1 MTAPTDLLSSIGIC
15 VGAAALLALVSWR
28 LRQPL
33 ILAYLVTGVIIGPS
47 QVGLNLVRDQNS
59 IQTVAEIGL
68 ILLLFI
74 IGLEIDL
81 KKLAS
86 AGAPV
91 LLTGALQVPICIAL
105 GWGFFFLI
113 GVRNS
118 NGSFALLYL
127 AACMSL
133 SSTLVVVKLLYDK
146 FELDTLPGR
155 ITLGVLVIQ
164 DIWAIGM
171 IAVQPNLLNPDLLPL
186 AFSLWKGALLV
197 VGGLAL
203 SKYVLPHLFRAVA
216 KAPEL
221 VLVTALAWCFFL
233 SGAASYIGLSREMG
247 ALIAGVSLSTFPYN
261 LDVMAK
267 AVSIR
272 DFFVT
277 LFFVALGMQIPVPT
291 AQVVEVA
298 LAASAFVI
306 LSRLSVVPILYA
318 LRLGHRASLIPAVNL
333 AQVSEFSIVIASLGL
348 ARHQIAPDVLTIVII
363 TFAITSVV
371 STYMINSSHFIQ
383 RAMSRGLKLVGVKDL
398 DAGMSVQER
407 SPGRVETIVFL
418 GFFRDASSILHEF
431 ERNAEPGH
439 VEGFAITL
447 GVGIAAALVGA
458 KEFLDKIL
466 VIDFNPSVMRELR
479 VRGIS
484 CIYGDVAHADTL
496 RHAGIEGAELVVS
509 SITDDILRGTNNL
522 RLLKNI
528 RANCPK
534 AKVMLTTEHI
544 PQALAFY
551 QAGADFVY
559 LPRLHS
565 APQIARILKH
575 GLAEGFERLRAEE
588 VADLSQR
595 REVLT

>member
-1 MTAPTDLLSSIGIC
+1 MTVSTDLLSSIGIC
-15 VGAAALLALVSWR
+15 VGAAALLALVGWR

-33 ILAYLVTGVIIGPS
+33 ILAYLVTGVVIGPG
-47 QVGLNLVRDQNS
+47 GLNFVKDRTS
-59 IQTVAEIGL
+59 IETVAEIGL

-113 GVRNS
+113 GERNMKGDYS
-118 NGSFALLYL
+118 LLYL

-146 FELDTLPGR
+146 YELDTLPGR

-164 DIWAIGM
+164 DLWAVGM
-171 IAVQPNLLNPDLLPL
+171 LAVQPNLENPNLLPL

-197 VGGLAL
+197 VGGLAI
-203 SKYVLPHLFRAVA
+203 SKYILPYLFRAVA

-221 VLVTALAWCFFL
+221 VLVSALAWCFFL
-233 SGAASYIGLSREMG
+233 AGIAQSIGLSREMG

-277 LFFVALGMQIPVPT
+277 LFFVALGMQIPVPNLQD
-291 AQVVEVA
+291 QVARDQFVGVLSLA
-298 LAASAFVI
+298 LAASVFVI
-306 LSRLSVVPILYA
+306 VSRLAVVPILYA
-318 LRLGHRASLIPAVNL
+318 LRLGHRASLIPAINL

-348 ARHQIAPDVLTIVII
+348 ARHQISADVVTIVIV

-371 STYMINSSHFIQ
+371 STYMINSSHAVQ
-383 RAMSRGLKLVGVKDL
+383 KVMSRALKVFRIRDL
-398 DAGMSVQER
+398 DAASDGEEKSE
-407 SPGRVETIVFL
+407 GRPQTVVFL

-431 ERNAEPGH
+431 EH
-439 VEGFAITL
+439 
-447 GVGIAAALVGA
+447 GA
-458 KEFLDKIL
+458 DATAVKDFLSKVL

-479 VRGIS
+479 KRGIS

-496 RHAGIEGAELVVS
+496 RHAGIEEAELVVS

-522 RLLKNI
+522 RMLRNI
-528 RANCPK
+528 RAACPK
-534 AKVMLTTEHI
+534 ARVMLTTEHI
-544 PQALAFY
+544 PQALSFY
-551 QAGADFVY
+551 QAGADIVY
-559 LPRLHS
+559 IPRLHS
-565 APQIARILKH
+565 APQIASILRQ
-575 GLAEGFERLRAEE
+575 GLEEGFEKIRAQEIE
-588 VADLSQR
+588 TLSER
-595 REVLT
+595 REVLA

>member
-1 MTAPTDLLSSIGIC
+1 MNNPFSDLLSSIGIC
-15 VGAAALLALVSWR
+15 VAAAALLGVVGWR

-33 ILAYLVTGVIIGPS
+33 ILAYLLSGVLIGPAKY
-47 QVGLNLVRDQNS
+47 VGLNLVHDRAS
-59 IQTVAEIGL
+59 IEIVSEIGL

-86 AGAPV
+86 AGPAV

-105 GWGFFFLI
+105 GLGFFYVL
-113 GVRNS
+113 GQRDAPGNH
-118 NGSFALLYL
+118 ALLYM

-164 DIWAIGM
+164 DLWAVAM
-171 IAVQPNLLNPDLLPL
+171 IAVQPNLENPNLLPL

-203 SKYVLPHLFRAVA
+203 SKYVLPYLFRTVA

-221 VLVTALAWCFFL
+221 VLVSALAWCFFL
-233 SGAASYIGLSREMG
+233 AGMASYIGLSKEMG
-247 ALIAGVSLSTFPYN
+247 ALIAGISLSTFPYN

-277 LFFVALGMQIPVPT
+277 LFFVALGMQIPVPSL
-291 AQVVEVA
+291 QVVLIA
-298 LAASAFVI
+298 LAASGFVI
-306 LSRLSVVPILYA
+306 VSRLSVVPILYA
-318 LRLGHRASLIPAVNL
+318 LGLGHRTSLLPAINL

-348 ARHQIAPDVLTIVII
+348 TLHQITPDVLTIVII
-363 TFAITSVV
+363 TFALTSVA
-371 STYMINSSHFIQ
+371 STYMINSSHQLQ
-383 RAMSRGLKLVGVKDL
+383 RVLSGLLRVLRVKDL
-398 DAGMSVQER
+398 DSHGTAQER
-407 SPGRVETIVFL
+407 SKARVETVVFL

-431 ERNAEPGH
+431 EHEGEPH
-439 VEGFAITL
+439 QV
-447 GVGIAAALVGA
+447 

-466 VIDFNPSVMRELR
+466 VIDFNPTVMRELR
-479 VRGIS
+479 QRGIS

-496 RHAGIEGAELVVS
+496 RHAGIEEAKLIVS
-509 SITDDILRGTNNL
+509 SITDDILRGTSNMRML
-522 RLLKNI
+522 RNI
-528 RANCPK
+528 RATCPN

-544 PQALAFY
+544 PQALHFY
-551 QAGADFVY
+551 EAGADFVY
-559 LPRLHS
+559 IPRLHS
-565 APQIARILKH
+565 APLIATVLKVGLEVGFDGARAAEIAR
-575 GLAEGFERLRAEE
+575 
-588 VADLSQR
+588 LSVR
-595 REVLT
+595 REILA

>member
-15 VGAAALLALVSWR
+15 VAAAALLALVSWR

-33 ILAYLVTGVIIGPS
+33 ILAYLVTGVVIGPS
-47 QVGLNLVRDQNS
+47 QVGLDLVKDQAS

-105 GWGFFFLI
+105 GWGFFYLI
-113 GVRNS
+113 GVRNTQG
-118 NGSFALLYL
+118 NYALLYL

-146 FELDTLPGR
+146 YELDTLPGR

-164 DIWAIGM
+164 DLWAVAM

-203 SKYVLPHLFRAVA
+203 SKYVLPYLFRAVA

-221 VLVTALAWCFFL
+221 VLVSALAWCFFL
-233 SGAASYIGLSREMG
+233 AGIASYIGLSREMG
-247 ALIAGVSLSTFPYN
+247 ALIAGISLSTFPYN

-277 LFFVALGMQIPVPT
+277 LFFVALGMQIPVPSLH
-291 AQVVEVA
+291 VIEIA

-306 LSRLSVVPILYA
+306 ISRLSVVPILYA
-318 LRLGHRASLIPAVNL
+318 LRLGHRASLLPAINL

-348 ARHQIAPDVLTIVII
+348 ARCITEVNGVCTQHQIGPDVLTIVII
-363 TFAITSVV
+363 TFAITSVT
-371 STYMINSSHFIQ
+371 STYMINSSHAVQ
-383 RAMSRGLKLVGVKDL
+383 RILSRGLKLVRVRDL
-398 DAGMSVQER
+398 DVGETAPER
-407 SPGRVETIVFL
+407 SEARSETMVFL
-418 GFFRDASSILHEF
+418 GFFRGASSILLDLENDG
-431 ERNAEPGH
+431 NA
-439 VEGFAITL
+439 VEAQVL
-447 GVGIAAALVGA
+447 
-458 KEFLDKIL
+458 LDKIL
-466 VIDFNPSVMRELR
+466 VIDFNPTVMRELR
-479 VRGIS
+479 RRGIS
-484 CIYGDVAHADTL
+484 CVYGDIAHADTL
-496 RHAGIEGAELVVS
+496 RHAGIENAELVVS
-509 SITDDILRGTNNL
+509 SITDDILRGTSNL
-522 RLLKNI
+522 RLLRNV
-528 RANCPK
+528 RAACPK
-534 AKVMLTTEHI
+534 ARVMLTTDHF
-544 PQALAFY
+544 PQALEFY
-551 QAGADFVY
+551 EAGADFVY

-565 APQIARILKH
+565 SMQIARILKQ
-575 GLAEGFERLRAEE
+575 GLTDGFDRVRAEE
-588 VADLSQR
+588 IEALSQR
-595 REVLT
+595 REVLI

>member
-1 MTAPTDLLSSIGIC
+1 MIVGTDLLSSIGIC
-15 VGAAALLALVSWR
+15 VGAAALLALVGWR
-28 LRQPL
+28 FRQPL
-33 ILAYLVTGVIIGPS
+33 ILAYLVTGVVIGPS
-47 QVGLNLVRDQNS
+47 RFGLNLVKDQNS

-105 GWGFFFLI
+105 GWGFFYLI
-113 GVRNS
+113 GVRNTQGDYS
-118 NGSFALLYL
+118 LLYL

-164 DIWAIGM
+164 DLWAVGM
-171 IAVQPNLLNPDLLPL
+171 LAVQPNLTNPDLLPL

-197 VGGLAL
+197 VGGLAI
-203 SKYVLPHLFRAVA
+203 SKYILPYLFRAVA

-221 VLVTALAWCFFL
+221 VLVSALAWCFFL
-233 SGAASYIGLSREMG
+233 AGIAQSIGLSREMG
-247 ALIAGVSLSTFPYN
+247 ALIAGVSLSTFPYS

-277 LFFVALGMQIPVPT
+277 LFFVALGMQIPIPSL
-291 AQVVEVA
+291 QVVEIA

-306 LSRLSVVPILYA
+306 LSRLAVVPILYG
-318 LRLGHRASLIPAVNL
+318 LRLGHRASLLPAINL
-333 AQVSEFSIVIASLGL
+333 AQVSEFSIVIASLGFTK
-348 ARHQIAPDVLTIVII
+348 HQIDADVVTIVII
-363 TFAITSVV
+363 TFAITAVC
-371 STYMINSSHFIQ
+371 STYMINASHAVQ
-383 RAMSRGLKLVGVKDL
+383 KVMSGALKALRIRDL
-398 DAGMSVQER
+398 DSATDVQEK
-407 SPGRVETIVFL
+407 SVGRHETVVFL
-418 GFFRDASSILHEF
+418 GFFRDASSILYEF
-431 ERNAEPGH
+431 ER
-439 VEGFAITL
+439 
-447 GVGIAAALVGA
+447 GVDAAAT
-458 KEFLDKIL
+458 KDFLSKIL

-479 VRGIS
+479 NRAIS
-484 CIYGDVAHADTL
+484 CIYGDIAHADTL
-496 RHAGIEGAELVVS
+496 RHAGIEQAELVVS

-522 RLLKNI
+522 RMLKNI
-528 RANCPK
+528 RTACPK
-534 AKVMLTTEHI
+534 ARVMLTTEHI
-544 PQALAFY
+544 PQALSFY
-551 QAGADFVY
+551 EAGADLVY

-565 APQIARILKH
+565 APQIAGILKQ
-575 GLAEGFERLRAEE
+575 GLEEGFEKIRAEE
-588 VADLSQR
+588 IEQLSQR
-595 REVLT
+595 REVLA

>member
-1 MTAPTDLLSSIGIC
+1 MNAPSDLLSSIGIC
-15 VGAAALLALVSWR
+15 VAAAALLALIGWR

-33 ILAYLVTGVIIGPS
+33 ILAYLVTGVVIGPH
-47 QVGLNLVRDQNS
+47 GLNFVTDQAS
-59 IQTVAEIGL
+59 IATVAEIGL

-86 AGAPV
+86 AGPAV

-105 GWGFFFLI
+105 GLAFFFLL
-113 GVRNS
+113 GERN
-118 NGSFALLYL
+118 FPLLYL

-164 DIWAIGM
+164 DLWAVAM
-171 IAVQPNLLNPDLLPL
+171 LAVQPNIENPNLLPL

-203 SKYVLPHLFRAVA
+203 SKYALPYLFRAVA

-221 VLVTALAWCFFL
+221 VLVSALAWCFFL
-233 SGAASYIGLSREMG
+233 AGAASFIGLSREMG
-247 ALIAGVSLSTFPYN
+247 ALIAGISLSTFPYN

-277 LFFVALGMQIPVPT
+277 LFFVALGMQIAVPSLH
-291 AQVVEVA
+291 VVGIA

-318 LRLGHRASLIPAVNL
+318 LRLGHRTSLLPAINL

-348 ARHQIAPDVLTIVII
+348 VRGQISADIVTIVII
-363 TFAITSVV
+363 TFAVTSVA
-371 STYMINSSHFIQ
+371 STYMINSSHQVQ
-383 RAMSRGLKLVGVKDL
+383 RFLGGVLRALRIRDL
-398 DAGMSVQER
+398 DAHEMVQER
-407 SPGRVETIVFL
+407 SESRHETVVFL

-431 ERNAEPGH
+431 EHDGEPLQ
-439 VEGFAITL
+439 V
-447 GVGIAAALVGA
+447 
-458 KEFLDKIL
+458 KEFLSRIL
-466 VIDFNPSVMRELR
+466 VVDFNPTVMRELR
-479 VRGIS
+479 QRGIS
-484 CIYGDVAHADTL
+484 SIYGDVAHADTL
-496 RHAGIEGAELVVS
+496 RHIGIQDAELVVS
-509 SITDDILRGTNNL
+509 SITDDILRGTSNL
-522 RLLKNI
+522 RLLRNI
-528 RANCPK
+528 RATCPK

-544 PQALAFY
+544 PQALLFY
-551 QAGADFVY
+551 EAGADFVY
-559 LPRLHS
+559 IPRLHS
-565 APQIARILKH
+565 APEIARTLKV
-575 GLAEGFERLRAEE
+575 GLKEGFDQARAAEIERLSA
-588 VADLSQR
+588 R
-595 REVLT
+595 REVLA

>member
-1 MTAPTDLLSSIGIC
+1 VIAPAFGNDLLSSIGIC
-15 VGAAALLALVSWR
+15 VGAAALLALIGWR

-33 ILAYLVTGVIIGPS
+33 ILAYLVTGVIIGPN
-47 QVGLNLVRDQNS
+47 VLNFVKDQAS

-105 GWGFFFLI
+105 GWGFFYLI
-113 GVRNS
+113 GVRNAPGNYS
-118 NGSFALLYL
+118 LLYL

-155 ITLGVLVIQ
+155 VTLGVLVVQ
-164 DIWAIGM
+164 DLWAVGM
-171 IAVQPNLLNPDLLPL
+171 LAVQPNLSNPNFFPL
-186 AFSLWKGALLV
+186 AFSLLKGALLV
-197 VGGLAL
+197 VGAL
-203 SKYVLPHLFRAVA
+203 NISKYILPHLFRAVA
-216 KAPEL
+216 KVPEL
-221 VLVTALAWCFFL
+221 VLVSALAWCFFL
-233 SGAASYIGLSREMG
+233 AGVAQAIGLSREMG

-277 LFFVALGMQIPVPT
+277 LFFVALGMQIPVPSLEDHN
-291 AQVVEVA
+291 ALVHFA
-298 LAASAFVI
+298 GLLGLSLAASAFVI

-318 LRLGHRASLIPAVNL
+318 LRLGHRASLIPAINL

-348 ARHQIAPDVLTIVII
+348 TQAHPQITTDVVTVVII
-363 TFAITSVV
+363 TFALTAVV
-371 STYMINSSHFIQ
+371 STYMINSSHAVQ
-383 RAMSRGLKLVGVKDL
+383 KVLSRALKILRVKDL
-398 DAGMSVQER
+398 DSATDAEPQPEGRQET
-407 SPGRVETIVFL
+407 VVFL

-431 ERNAEPGH
+431 EHAGD
-439 VEGFAITL
+439 G
-447 GVGIAAALVGA
+447 AADKA
-458 KEFLDKIL
+458 FLSKIL

-479 VRGIS
+479 NRKIS
-484 CIYGDVAHADTL
+484 CIYGDIAHADTL
-496 RHAGIEGAELVVS
+496 RHAGIQDAELVVS

-522 RLLKNI
+522 RMLKNA
-528 RANCPK
+528 RAACPK
-534 AKVMLTTEHI
+534 ARVMLTTEHI
-544 PQALAFY
+544 PQALTFY
-551 QAGADFVY
+551 AAGADLVY

-565 APQIARILKH
+565 APQIAAMLKQ
-575 GLAEGFERLRAEE
+575 GLEEGFDKIRAAELE
-588 VADLSQR
+588 HLADR
-595 REVLT
+595 HEVLA

>member
-1 MTAPTDLLSSIGIC
+1 MTAPDLLSSIGIC
-15 VGAAALLALVSWR
+15 VGAAALLALVGWR

-33 ILAYLVTGVIIGPS
+33 ILAYLVTGVVIGP
-47 QVGLNLVRDQNS
+47 VGLNYVKDQAS
-59 IQTVAEIGL
+59 IQGVAEIGL

-74 IGLEIDL
+74 IGLEIDI

-105 GWGFFFLI
+105 GWGFFYLI
-113 GVRNS
+113 GERNTPGNYS
-118 NGSFALLYL
+118 LLYL

-164 DIWAIGM
+164 DLWAVGM
-171 IAVQPNLLNPDLLPL
+171 LAVQPNLKNPDLLKL
-186 AFSLWKGALLV
+186 AFSLWTGALLV
-197 VGGLAL
+197 VGGLAI
-203 SKYVLPHLFRAVA
+203 SKYILPHLFRAVA

-221 VLVTALAWCFFL
+221 VLVSALAWCFFVA
-233 SGAASYIGLSREMG
+233 GAAYAIGLSREMG

-277 LFFVALGMQIPVPT
+277 LFFVGLGMQIPVPT
-291 AQVVEVA
+291 LHVVGIA
-298 LAASAFVI
+298 LAASAFVM
-306 LSRLSVVPILYA
+306 LSRLAVVPILYA
-318 LRLGHRASLIPAVNL
+318 LRLGHRASLIPAINL

-348 ARHQIAPDVLTIVII
+348 ARHQIGPDVVTIVII
-363 TFAITSVV
+363 TFAVTSVI
-371 STYMINSSHFIQ
+371 STYMINSSHAVQ
-383 RAMSRGLKLVGVKDL
+383 KAMSWWLKFVRIRDL
-398 DAGMSVQER
+398 DSASDVQER
-407 SPGRVETIVFL
+407 SQVRQETVVFL
-418 GFFRDASSILHEF
+418 GFFRDASSIFYEF
-431 ERNAEPGH
+431 EHGADAGAAK
-439 VEGFAITL
+439 GFL
-447 GVGIAAALVGA
+447 S
-458 KEFLDKIL
+458 KIL

-479 VRGIS
+479 NRGIS

-496 RHAGIEGAELVVS
+496 RHAGIEHAKLVVS

-522 RLLKNI
+522 RMLKNV
-528 RANCPK
+528 RAACPE
-534 AKVMLTTEHI
+534 ARVMLTTEHI
-544 PQALAFY
+544 PQALTFY
-551 QAGADFVY
+551 EAGADFVY

-565 APQIARILKH
+565 APQIALILRQ
-575 GLAEGFERLRAEE
+575 GVEEGFDKIRAEE
-588 VADLSQR
+588 IERLARR
-595 REVLT
+595 REVLA